1 MEGNFS
7 KNPPPL
13 WKFQLSFI
21 HHILVSQN
29 PPTPQGNSN
38 PFCGRS
44 MDIFWNCTIG
54 INIF

>member
-29 PPTPQGNSN
+29 PPILQEILIPSVG
-38 PFCGRS
+38 GVW
-44 MDIFWNCTIG
+44 IFSGTAQ
-54 INIF
+54 